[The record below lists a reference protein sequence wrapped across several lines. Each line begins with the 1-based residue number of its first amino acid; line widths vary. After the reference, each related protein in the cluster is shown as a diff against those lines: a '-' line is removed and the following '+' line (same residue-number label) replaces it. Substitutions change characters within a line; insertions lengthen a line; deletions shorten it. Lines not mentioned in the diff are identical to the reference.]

1 MKILHTADWHIG
13 KVLHKQELR
22 EELIMFFDWLIET
35 IVKESVDVLLISG
48 DIFDLANPAVKDRKL
63 YFNFLSQ
70 LIKYNIKVIITGGN
84 HDAIGLINA
93 PQTILNELNITV
105 IGGATENIE
114 DEIVPV
120 TNENA
125 EIELIVAAVPFLRDK
140 DLRKKDS
147 ETKYKNRVEAIREGI
162 KDHYAQLATITESKY
177 PNLPCIAMGH
187 LYASGS
193 TTSDSERDIHIGN
206 QAAISST
213 IFSEA
218 FDYVAL
224 GHIHKP
230 QFIGGNEN
238 IRYSGSPI
246 ALSFSERTD
255 KKCVIILNI
264 ENGHIKAPRVID
276 IPKNR
281 SLVKIKGTKEAVKS
295 KLEVY
300 VNEHILPSFIEI
312 EINEDSY
319 NPLLISEMD
328 QLISGYDQ
336 NASFKIL
343 KSRIIFKEGAK
354 DTSDLFTKGTRIEDI
369 APKDVFAKLL
379 EQQELESETI
389 ELLKEA
395 FDEIV
400 NETLES
406 GAL

>member
-1 MKILHTADWHIG
+1 
-13 KVLHKQELR
+13 
-22 EELIMFFDWLIET
+22 MFFDWLIET

-120 TNENA
+120 TNKNA
-125 EIELIVAAVPFLRDK
+125 EIELVVAAVPFLRDK

-147 ETKYKNRVEAIREGI
+147 EIKYKNRIEAIREGI
-162 KDHYAQLATITESKY
+162 KDHYAQLAAITERKY

-230 QFIGGNEN
+230 QIIGGNEN

-255 KKCVIILNI
+255 KKCVIILDI
-264 ENGHIKAPRVID
+264 ENGHINAPRVLD

-281 SLVKIKGTKEAVKS
+281 SLVKIKGTKEDVKS
-295 KLEVY
+295 KLEAY
-300 VNEHILPSFIEI
+300 VNEHTLPSFIEI

-328 QLISGYDQ
+328 QLISDYEQ

-389 ELLKEA
+389 DLLKEA

-406 GAL
+406 GTL